1 MQTPIHIKMSKKK
14 IIRAL
19 LISIGLFTT
28 GLWILINRPQI
39 DNFVFNDAWVKYG
52 GASCCV
58 LFFGWGIT
66 YFIKKLFEKTPGM
79 IIDEKGIT
87 DNSSAVTVGFI
98 PWEDVIQIAKIEV
111 MKQRMLL
118 ILVKNPE
125 QYIQRQEG
133 ILKRKLMEAN
143 LKDRGTP
150 ITISAGGLQA
160 NIDEVLTMLE
170 KQLLLFRNV
179 H

>member
-14 IIRAL
+14 LIRAFL
-19 LISIGLFTT
+19 TSIALFAT
-28 GLWILINRPQI
+28 GLWILIFRPQI
-39 DNFVFNDAWVKYG
+39 DNFVFNDSWLKYG
-52 GASCCV
+52 GAISCV
-58 LFFGWGIT
+58 LFFGWAIT

-79 IIDEKGIT
+79 IIDEKGVT

-111 MKQRMLL
+111 MKQKMLL

-125 QYIQRQEG
+125 DYIQRQEG
-133 ILKRKLMEAN
+133 IIKRKLMEAN

-160 NIDEVLTMLE
+160 NIDEVLVLLDT
-170 KQLLLFRNV
+170 QLQQFRNRQ
-179 H
+179 